1 MSRPTPPRDPSDR
14 PPLACVIGWPVAHSR
29 SPLIHA
35 HWLRAHGLP
44 GRYERAAVPP
54 GELPAFVRAM
64 AGAGFVGGNV
74 TVPHKER
81 AAALCDRLTPAAA
94 RTGSVNTLWFEGDA
108 LWGDTTDGAGFLG
121 ALDAE
126 APGWDAGTR
135 RAVVLG
141 AGGAALAVVDALVA
155 RGVAEVIVASRTVSR
170 AETLVGRVG
179 GRAVPMAALG
189 PLLATAGLL
198 VNTTPAGMAGQDA
211 PNDVLDL
218 DLSPLPDHAV
228 VDDIVYVPALTPLL
242 ARARARGLRTVGG
255 LSMLLHQ
262 AAPGFAR
269 WFGVEPAVTAELR
282 ALVQADI
289 DGADLDGSH
298 P

>member
-1 MSRPTPPRDPSDR
+1 MSGPRPPDPPR
-14 PPLACVIGWPVAHSR
+14 ACVIGWPVAHSR

-54 GELPAFVRAM
+54 GELPAFLRAM

-94 RTGSVNTLWFEGDA
+94 RTGSVNTLWFEGGA

-126 APGWDAGTR
+126 APGWDARARGDDH

-170 AETLVGRVG
+170 ADALVGRVG

-189 PLLATAGLL
+189 PMLATAGLL

-211 PNDVLDL
+211 PNDALDL

-289 DGADLDGSH
+289 DGADIEGSR

>member
-1 MSRPTPPRDPSDR
+1 MSAPDR

-35 HWLRAHGLP
+35 HWLAAHGLP

-54 GELPAFVRAM
+54 ADLPAFLRAM

-108 LWGDTTDGAGFLG
+108 LWGDTTDGAGFTG
-121 ALDAE
+121 ALDQE
-126 APGWDAGTR
+126 APGWDGHAR

-141 AGGAALAVVDALVA
+141 AGGAARAVVDALVA
-155 RGVAEVIVASRTVSR
+155 RGVAEVVVASRTLAR
-170 AETLVGRVG
+170 ARELVERVG
-179 GRAVPMAALG
+179 GTAVPMAVLGREGGDAL
-189 PLLATAGLL
+189 AGADLL
-198 VNTTPAGMAGQDA
+198 VNTTPAGMAGEPA
-211 PNDVLDL
+211 LDL
-218 DLSPLPDHAV
+218 DLSALPAHAV
-228 VDDIVYVPALTPLL
+228 VDDIVYVPRVTPLL
-242 ARARARGLRTVGG
+242 ARAEARGLRTVGG
-255 LSMLLHQ
+255 LGMLLHQ

-269 WFGVEPAVTAELR
+269 WFGVAPTVTAELR

-289 DGADLDGSH
+289 ERADIDGASR
-298 P
+298 